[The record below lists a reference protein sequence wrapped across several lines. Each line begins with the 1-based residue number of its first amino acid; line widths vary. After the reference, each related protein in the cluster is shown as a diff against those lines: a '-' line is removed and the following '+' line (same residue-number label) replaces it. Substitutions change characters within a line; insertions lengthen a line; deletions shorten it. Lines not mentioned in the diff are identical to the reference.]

1 MQDNDKNDR
10 FYFDNEA
17 FRRIVDDNAK
27 KVVAHAYSAAVE
39 LAIVAKHGPGI
50 INRAMLPDCD
60 IQAIR
65 RAMAPLIPV
74 LEIESLMSVV
84 RVVNEMLRNPSLRD
98 YLQRRTASTI
108 GKRGGRKPRARAA
121 QTDWLEGV
129 MRQNL
134 ARHPQATLTAKEHR
148 QAIIA
153 HPDIQGDVDGKLAF
167 SAAALDR
174 FDADGDVFISDAAI
188 AKMLTHI
195 KKNPL

>member
-10 FYFDNEA
+10 FHFDNEA
-17 FRRIVDDNAK
+17 FQRIADENAK

-50 INRAMLPDCD
+50 INRARLPDFE

-74 LEIESLMSVV
+74 LEVESLMSVV
-84 RVVNEMLRNPSLRD
+84 RVFNEMLRNPSLRD
-98 YLQRRTASTI
+98 YLQRRTAADI
-108 GKRGGRKPRARAA
+108 GKRGGRKPRARA
-121 QTDWLEGV
+121 QHTDWLEGV

-153 HPDIQGDVDGKLAF
+153 HPDIQRDVDGKLAF
-167 SAAALDR
+167 SPAALDR
-174 FDADGDVFISDAAI
+174 FNAVGDVFISDVAI
-188 AKMLTHI
+188 AKMLTYI
-195 KKNPL
+195 NSNPL